1 MRRILKESQ
10 GLTLI
15 EVLMV
20 ITISSIIAGVA
31 YSILFS
37 SMTSTKSTLSDTSLR
52 NEAALVTQQ
61 FDALMKNI
69 DGINAIGVD
78 TPLSK
83 VELTNKKA
91 DLDASGK
98 LQTVAQLT
106 IVEIKDHELLMKFH
120 ENGILT
126 QSKVLNSEFVSM
138 NKTTFKVT
146 ELVSGSKKKK
156 ALQVLFHF
164 EEKATGKTKIIEK
177 IYRLQSE

>member
-1 MRRILKESQ
+1 MKRILKESQ

-37 SMTSTKSTLSDTSLR
+37 SMTSTKSTLSDTNLR
-52 NEAALVTQQ
+52 NEAVLVTQQ

-69 DGINAIGVD
+69 DGINTVSLD
-78 TPLSK
+78 TPLKK
-83 VELTNKKA
+83 VELSNKKA
-91 DLDASGK
+91 DLDSSGK
-98 LQTVAQLT
+98 LQSVTQLT
-106 IVEIKDHELLMKFH
+106 TFEIKSDDLHMSFY
-120 ENGILT
+120 ENGILVT
-126 QSKVLNSEFVSM
+126 SKVLNSRLVSM
-138 NKTTFKVT
+138 KKTTFKVT

-156 ALQVLFHF
+156 ALHVLFQF
-164 EEKATGKTKIIEK
+164 EENETGNTKIIEK